1 MSRIPRNE
9 PRIDLDVK
17 DSKPGADVPTVV
29 HLDNNRRSHGTA
41 CKGMVLTAGCELH
54 GTRRSPICEQRA
66 CPSAGEHLKFG

>member
-41 CKGMVLTAGCELH
+41 CKGMVLTAGCELLTGRAEVLFASSAH
-54 GTRRSPICEQRA
+54 AHRRASI
-66 CPSAGEHLKFG
+66 